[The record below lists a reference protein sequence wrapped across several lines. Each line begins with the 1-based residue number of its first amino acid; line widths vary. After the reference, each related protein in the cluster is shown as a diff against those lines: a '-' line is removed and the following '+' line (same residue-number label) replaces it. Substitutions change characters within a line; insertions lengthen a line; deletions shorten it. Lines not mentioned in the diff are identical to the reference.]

1 MPRNQESLNNLKN
14 ERRNAII
21 KSALYLFSECG
32 YAAVTLDD
40 ISKESGLKRP
50 LIYHYFNSKEDIFH
64 AVMKY
69 TFDTFKERI
78 SFISPSELDSYSRLE
93 HLVQDMRNIL
103 MDQNDELPCMLF
115 LLLNIH
121 LQKEFIPKPKERKQK
136 KETPLLFKLISEAKN
151 DGGLGNID
159 ELGCSLALLAMFK
172 GLAFNRINLGSKK
185 FICPSLKIIM
195 NVFKE

>member
-14 ERRNAII
+14 ERKNAII

-64 AVMKY
+64 AVMEY
-69 TFDTFKERI
+69 TFDTFKKRI
-78 SFISPSELDSYSRLE
+78 SFISPSEFDSYSRLE
-93 HLVQDMRNIL
+93 RLVQDMRNIL

-185 FICPSLKIIM
+185 FICPSLKIMM